1 MTGGGKGI
9 YIILGIVK
17 GKEGCAEL
25 SGQDLLRQSSRFKNA
40 LIGE

>member
-1 MTGGGKGI
+1 MKGGGKGI

-17 GKEGCAEL
+17 GKEGCTEL
-25 SGQDLLRQSSRFKNA
+25 SGKDLLRQSSRFKNA